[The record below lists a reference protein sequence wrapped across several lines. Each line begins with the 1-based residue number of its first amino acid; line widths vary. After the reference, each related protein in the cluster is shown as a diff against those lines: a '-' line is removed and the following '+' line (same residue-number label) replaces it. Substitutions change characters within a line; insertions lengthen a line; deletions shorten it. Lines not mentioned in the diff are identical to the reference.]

1 MPARRISY
9 ADRVQGGAE
18 MGAVYEV
25 VIESATSLG
34 FALALDARARTVVY
48 AVRKGSVAD
57 TLGVRAPTFLVT
69 FNGTS
74 TEGLSLSK
82 VQSGLVASLGAS
94 TPLELTFADPV
105 HKEVSVPP
113 PMVGEMTAEAARAVA
128 KAEAVAAREAN
139 EAAEARA
146 KAEFAAMAKA
156 QAEATRAVIL
166 AREADA
172 KHELETSFAARSAKK
187 KEEEAAAARAEE
199 EAKRALAGEAAAAE
213 AELLAALSSAKKRM
227 SGDQAA
233 ASFEA
238 AIEANRSAPPETPPT
253 PQGSAPMPWSE
264 VGVQAGALEA
274 VMNAASPR
282 LSVTPSFPKA
292 AYDGSGHAEIRA
304 GIRLLSTGAGIGD
317 AARPAANGDDGGAVS
332 VKLGLGINTGAGI
345 KDNSVGFKAL
355 GCGLQLGQRTGISF
369 FDNEV
374 VIDFKRLFG
383 GRSEPI
389 AEEEE
394 SAQAHELG
402 LMDCITPSRSESR
415 TTSGIPALTD
425 AGSPHVRI

>member
-1 MPARRISY
+1 MPQMDPCAVVCVRAR
-9 ADRVQGGAE
+9 VLGLLE
-18 MGAVYEV
+18 MLAAPCSRWGPA
-25 VIESATSLG
+25 G
-34 FALALDARARTVVY
+34 DLALRDVGFGCA
-48 AVRKGSVAD
+48 G
-57 TLGVRAPTFLVT
+57 
-69 FNGTS
+69 
-74 TEGLSLSK
+74 GLW
-82 VQSGLVASLGAS
+82 
-94 TPLELTFADPV
+94 TT
-105 HKEVSVPP
+105 
-113 PMVGEMTAEAARAVA
+113 
-128 KAEAVAAREAN
+128 
-139 EAAEARA
+139 
-146 KAEFAAMAKA
+146 
-156 QAEATRAVIL
+156 
-166 AREADA
+166 
-172 KHELETSFAARSAKK
+172 
-187 KEEEAAAARAEE
+187 
-199 EAKRALAGEAAAAE
+199 
-213 AELLAALSSAKKRM
+213 LSSTV
-227 SGDQAA
+227 
-233 ASFEA
+233 
-238 AIEANRSAPPETPPT
+238 ET
-253 PQGSAPMPWSE
+253 
-264 VGVQAGALEA
+264 GVQAGALEA

-394 SAQAHELG
+394 SDQAYELG